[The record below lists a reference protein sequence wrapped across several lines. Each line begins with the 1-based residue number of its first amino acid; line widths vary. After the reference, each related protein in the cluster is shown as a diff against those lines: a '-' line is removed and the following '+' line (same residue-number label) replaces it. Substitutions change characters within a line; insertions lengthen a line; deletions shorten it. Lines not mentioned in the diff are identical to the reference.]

1 MENLTLVIPAKFE
14 ASTLP
19 TVLKEIEKLNLSCK
33 KIIVVPKYD
42 KETLKALE
50 NLDCKIL
57 IQKGEGFGNALIQGL
72 NSSTTE
78 YSCIFNADG
87 SFDPKELSTMQKK
100 INEDGFDLVFGS
112 RYESDCSSEDDT
124 WVTYIGNFIFSK
136 IGNIFF
142 NLNISDILY
151 TYVAGKTSSVVQL
164 NLQKKDFVFCVELPI
179 KAKRQNL
186 RITTSKSNERARIGG
201 KKKVN
206 AIKDGFLILI
216 AMIKLFFIKN

>member
-1 MENLTLVIPAKFE
+1 MKNITLVIPAKKE
-14 ASTLP
+14 KESLP
-19 TVLKEIEKLNLSCK
+19 SVLEELKIYELNILVVLEENDIETIGAIKKFDCEILF
-33 KIIVVPKYD
+33 
-42 KETLKALE
+42 
-50 NLDCKIL
+50 
-57 IQKGEGFGNALIQGL
+57 QKNKGYGDALIHGI
-72 NSSTTE
+72 NNVKTE
-78 YSCIFNADG
+78 MFCIFNADG

>member
-1 MENLTLVIPAKFE
+1 MVVLEENDTETIE
-14 ASTLP
+14 AI
-19 TVLKEIEKLNLSCK
+19 KEFDCEILFQ
-33 KIIVVPKYD
+33 
-42 KETLKALE
+42 E
-50 NLDCKIL
+50 N
-57 IQKGEGFGNALIQGL
+57 KGYGDALIHGI
-72 NSSTTE
+72 NNVKTE
-78 YSCIFNADG
+78 MFCIFNADG

-100 INEDGFDLVFGS
+100 IDEDNFDLVFGS
-112 RYESDCSSEDDT
+112 RYEKDCSSEDDT

-151 TYVAGKTSSVVQL
+151 TYVAGKTSSVQLL
-164 NLQKKDFVFCVELPI
+164 NLQKKDFVFCIELPI

-216 AMIKLFFIKN
+216 AMIKLFFNKN